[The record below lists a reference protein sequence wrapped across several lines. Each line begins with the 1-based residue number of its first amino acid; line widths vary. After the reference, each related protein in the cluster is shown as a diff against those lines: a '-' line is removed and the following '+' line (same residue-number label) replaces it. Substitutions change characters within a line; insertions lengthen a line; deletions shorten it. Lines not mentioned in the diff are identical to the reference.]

1 MYKNMK
7 IAINEQ
13 QPLDEVVAEL
23 ERGGYV
29 RAGVW
34 ITNEKWIITSKAGLY
49 IGVNKLT
56 GFKGFKL
63 TTLAE
68 LKEQLNAAD

>member
-7 IAINEQ
+7 IEINEQ
-13 QPLDEVVAEL
+13 QPLGEVVAEL
-23 ERGGYV
+23 ERLGYSFEIG
-29 RAGVW
+29 RYSDS
-34 ITNEKWIITSKAGLY
+34 IICDDCGFCFSFRIDY
-49 IGVNKLT
+49 FNKDD
-56 GFKGFKL
+56 GEL